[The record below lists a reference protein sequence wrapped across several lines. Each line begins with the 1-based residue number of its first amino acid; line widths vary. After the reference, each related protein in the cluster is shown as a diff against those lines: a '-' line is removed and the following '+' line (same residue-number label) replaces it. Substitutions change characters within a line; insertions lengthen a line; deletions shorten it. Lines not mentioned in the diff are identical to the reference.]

1 MSLSFAGHYCFYR
14 VDFCPDQINNMDLI
28 ISGTNR
34 PDSNSLKVAVYYQK
48 QLESKGVS
56 LDLLSLMDLPS
67 DLIVSDMY
75 GRRSEAF
82 QLIQDRVLATEKLIF
97 IIPEYN
103 GGMPGV
109 LKSFIDACKFPE
121 SFLDKKAAL
130 VGLGAGRHGNLR
142 GLEHFTGI
150 ANHFNLHVMPMKIY
164 LPSIHTELD
173 QEGNFSS
180 DETRA
185 FVDSQ
190 INKFIRY

>member
-1 MSLSFAGHYCFYR
+1 
-14 VDFCPDQINNMDLI
+14 MDLI

-34 PDSNSLKVAVYYQK
+34 PDSNSLKVAKYYQK
-48 QLESKGVS
+48 ELESKGVS
-56 LDLLSLMDLPS
+56 QDLLSLMELPS
-67 DLIVSDMY
+67 DLLVSDMY
-75 GRRSEAF
+75 GQRSEAF
-82 QLIQDRVLATEKLIF
+82 QLIQDRVLAAEKFIF

-130 VGLGAGRHGNLR
+130 VGIGAGRHGNLR

-173 QEGNFSS
+173 QKGNFSS
-180 DETRA
+180 DETKA
-185 FVDSQ
+185 FVDTQ
-190 INKFIRY
+190 IDKFIKF